1 MTLLLGSVSLRWSQF
16 VVEVVESI
24 WLNNVQ
30 CQGNESSIINCSHS
44 NLGAFCDSYHY
55 GGVQCVGKHRN

>member
-1 MTLLLGSVSLRWSQF
+1 MEVIESV
-16 VVEVVESI
+16 

-44 NLGAFCDSYHY
+44 DLGTFCDSYCY